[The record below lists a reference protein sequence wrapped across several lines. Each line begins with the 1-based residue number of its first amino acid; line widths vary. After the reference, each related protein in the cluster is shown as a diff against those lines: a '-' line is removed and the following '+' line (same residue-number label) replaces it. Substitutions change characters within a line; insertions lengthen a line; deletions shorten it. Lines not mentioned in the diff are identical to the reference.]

1 MKDEIKITDLS
12 DGGCSVE
19 MDGETIYYTKEEV
32 AEMEQDYIAALKR
45 GAIKPAQ

>member
-1 MKDEIKITDLS
+1 MNDDIKITDLP
-12 DGGCSVE
+12 DGGCRAE

-45 GAIKPAQ
+45 GAIKPVK